1 MHSRNAIESGND
13 GTHWGHARGWDAAMT
28 AQILGAL
35 DAGLAD
41 VAQDLLRKLLRRQ
54 LGR

>member
-1 MHSRNAIESGND
+1 MNSIVLDGG
-13 GTHWGHARGWDAAMT
+13 GTHLGHARGLDAAMT

-41 VAQDLLRKLLRRQ
+41 VAQGLLRKLLRRQ

>member
-1 MHSRNAIESGND
+1 M
-13 GTHWGHARGWDAAMT
+13 GHARGLDAAIT
-28 AQILGAL
+28 AQALGAL

-41 VAQDLLRKLLRRQ
+41 VAQGLLRKLLRRQ

>member
-1 MHSRNAIESGND
+1 MDSIVLGID
-13 GTHWGHARGWDAAMT
+13 GTHLGHARGLDAAMT
-28 AQILGAL
+28 AQVLGAL

-41 VAQDLLRKLLRRQ
+41 VAQGLLRKLLRRQ